1 MHALEFGHGR
11 LEYQYAFSPP
21 QSVAVMDLAPSRG
34 GTGFDAIVH
43 ERTPYSRGTHVID
56 KMSEV
61 FLRACAARGV
71 DFSRTLMLGRQQLT
85 DASFAEPFFQAL
97 GAGSVESLDASS
109 FEGAGI
115 IADLNRP
122 LRQDLRRRFSV
133 VFDGGTL
140 EHVFD
145 VATAFRSC
153 LDLVELDGHFLAI
166 SPANNWPGH
175 GFYQF
180 SPELLF
186 RVLSIEVGFQIR
198 GAFVAELRTAQ
209 RWYEIIDPRD
219 LGARLYWRNRFRTY
233 VMVVAKRVKVVDLS
247 EFTPQQSDY
256 TARWDSFAAT
266 RADRAAYN
274 ATRIKGLLKRVSPSG
289 LQALVKAAKQ
299 RQNEKLTRPKFI
311 RVSVGRLS
319 EHIR

>member
-1 MHALEFGHGR
+1 
-11 LEYQYAFSPP
+11 
-21 QSVAVMDLAPSRG
+21 
-34 GTGFDAIVH
+34 
-43 ERTPYSRGTHVID
+43 VID

-71 DFSRTLMLGRQQLT
+71 DFSRTLMLGRQQLS
-85 DASFAEPFFQAL
+85 DASFAEPFFRGL
-97 GAGSVESLDASS
+97 GASAVESLDASG
-109 FEGAGI
+109 FEGASV

-122 LRQDLRRRFSV
+122 LPRDLRRRFSV

-153 LDLVELDGHFLAI
+153 LDLVELDGHFIAI
-166 SPANNWPGH
+166 SPTNNWPGH

-186 RVLSIEVGFQIR
+186 RVLSIDIGFQIR

-209 RWYEIIDPRD
+209 RWYEITDPRD
-219 LGARLYWRNRFRTY
+219 LGARLYWRNPFRTY
-233 VMVVAKRVKVVDLS
+233 VMMVAKRVKVVDLS

-256 TARWDSFAAT
+256 TARWDGLAAT
-266 RADRAAYN
+266 PADRAAYN
-274 ATRIKGLLKRVSPSG
+274 AHGIKSTLKRVSPSR
-289 LQALVKAAKQ
+289 LQTLYRAAKQ

-311 RVSVGRLS
+311 PVSVGRLA